1 MLTLIMN
8 FPKLLHTIKILIFVS
23 ILINVK
29 LSAQDKRIDR
39 IGLQYQFTQ
48 CFDSAMKNLLI
59 IKITDAYFQ
68 DSMYQEANNW
78 LEKINT
84 DSKIQNI
91 YYLSL
96 AKTQF
101 MLDENERSLRSLSII
116 DSEFLGIVHQKD
128 YQLLTILNYN
138 HLLKYDLAANY
149 LCEVLLKKEKDISGI
164 STFYRINT
172 RAEIYDIEKVRK
184 KSKILPFL
192 GLIYVDE
199 PKKAAINAFLNLT
212 FLGYGIYSYYNQYYV
227 TGTLT
232 GASQFMRFYS
242 GGKKASIKI
251 AERKN
256 NIQTLEII
264 TKLDDFCYNKLYYM
278 N

>member
-1 MLTLIMN
+1 
-8 FPKLLHTIKILIFVS
+8 VS

-48 CFDSAMKNLLI
+48 CFDSAMKNSLI

-78 LEKINT
+78 LERINT

-149 LCEVLLKKEKDISGI
+149 LSEVLLKKEKDTSGI

-199 PKKAAINAFLNLT
+199 PKKAVINAFLNLT

-242 GGKKASIKI
+242 GGKRASIKI

-256 NIQTLEII
+256 NIQNLEII